1 MRNIKLFFKALW
13 LTLKGEKP
21 PELPHQDLRDW
32 IQAGVPIAQNTLE
45 ILNTTNEIT
54 VKVDGRNQ
62 SATVIVKGIVYHLTQ
77 EYPYLLK
84 HLTEHSALTIHAT
97 NMNDQYALQRLLE
110 SSEMVPNTPLK
121 KHLDELKKY
130 LDQMPSSPKTD

>member
-62 SATVIVKGIVYHLTQ
+62 SATVIVKGIVYH
-77 EYPYLLK
+77 
-84 HLTEHSALTIHAT
+84 
-97 NMNDQYALQRLLE
+97 
-110 SSEMVPNTPLK
+110 
-121 KHLDELKKY
+121 
-130 LDQMPSSPKTD
+130 